1 VKDAEFVAWGD
12 DGLTTVRE
20 VRGDVWLASGRVGY
34 TAEGL
39 RTSDPWICFFQRK
52 TGELV
57 YSTVGGDTGRMLS
70 AIKSGELD
78 RFLADPVALRNSD
91 PRVRLTY
98 QLPPALMQ
106 KLGGDWYGG
115 NVGPAPTP
123 ELSAGES
130 IRNSMGLKGTTLDH
144 PR

>member
-1 VKDAEFVAWGD
+1 
-12 DGLTTVRE
+12 
-20 VRGDVWLASGRVGY
+20 
-34 TAEGL
+34 
-39 RTSDPWICFFQRK
+39 
-52 TGELV
+52 
-57 YSTVGGDTGRMLS
+57 
-70 AIKSGELD
+70 
-78 RFLADPVALRNSD
+78 
-91 PRVRLTY
+91 
-98 QLPPALMQ
+98 MQ